1 MANHIRQQIR
11 ERVGT
16 TLTGLTTTGSNVFQS
31 RVFNLEESNLPA
43 IIIYTKS
50 EAGELLEMGSS
61 RTLQRNLS
69 LVVEAYVKAISNF
82 DDTIDT
88 IAKEVEAAMAADVTH
103 NSLAR
108 DTFLESTEINYNGEG
123 DQPLAVMEMT
133 FNISYLTT
141 EADPDTAL

>member
-31 RVFNLEESNLPA
+31 RVYNLEDSKLPA

-50 EAGELLEMGSS
+50 EDSELLEMGST

-69 LVVEAYVKAISNF
+69 LVVEAYVKANSNY

-88 IAKEVEAAMAADVTH
+88 IAKEY
-103 NSLAR
+103 
-108 DTFLESTEINYNGEG
+108 F
-123 DQPLAVMEMT
+123 
-133 FNISYLTT
+133 SYGTN
-141 EADPDTAL
+141 

>member
-31 RVFNLEESNLPA
+31 RVYNLQDAKLPA
-43 IIIYTKS
+43 IIIYTRS
-50 EAGELLEMGSS
+50 ADSELLEMGST

-69 LVVEAYVKAISNF
+69 LVVEAYVKANSNY

-88 IAKEVEAAMAADVTH
+88 IAKEVEAAMGADEVARYKSILDAEIAKKVSPTSVTKT
-103 NSLAR
+103 L
-108 DTFLESTEINYNGEG
+108 G
-123 DQPLAVMEMT
+123 
-133 FNISYLTT
+133 
-141 EADPDTAL
+141 

>member
-31 RVFNLEESNLPA
+31 RVYNLENAKLPA

-50 EAGELLEMGSS
+50 EDSELLEMGST

-69 LVVEAYVKAISNF
+69 LVVEAYVKANTNF
-82 DDTIDT
+82 DDSIDT
-88 IAKEVEAAMAADVTH
+88 IAKEVESAMGADVTH

-108 DTFLESTEINYNGEG
+108 DTFLDSTEINYNAEGE
-123 DQPLAVMEMT
+123 QPIAVMTMVY
-133 FNISYLTT
+133 NINYLTT
-141 EADPDTAL
+141 EATADVAL